1 MIPKN
6 SIVKYIRKNKTP
18 IGVMV
23 AIKTAD
29 GFRFGYSL
37 CNRKDKFNKEMALK
51 IAFGRAE
58 SHENYEV
65 VPHVIA
71 KNHDEFIDRCNRYY
85 KIKS

>member
-23 AIKTAD
+23 AIKTID

-58 SHENYEV
+58 SHENYESI
-65 VPHVIA
+65 PHIIA
-71 KNHDEFIDRCNRYY
+71 KNYDEFIDRCNRYY
-85 KIKS
+85 KIKV

>member
-58 SHENYEV
+58 SHEE
-65 VPHVIA
+65 
-71 KNHDEFIDRCNRYY
+71 
-85 KIKS
+85 